1 MSKFLC
7 SVSFLVSTCCLS
19 LNAIAEL
26 PPAPALFKVSFSPI
40 NLDITPARFLKT
52 HTDPDLHILELRCA
66 LWAERAKVASFKRNY
81 ARLRALYIAHVGEL
95 QQLVQMAPVVLETSY
110 MKVWPESL
118 ADTVQSFSSASRT
131 TGSNSGKTADSDSS
145 SDSGS
150 TISSTGSRLL
160 SPSSDSDKR

>member
-52 HTDPDLHILELRCA
+52 HTDSDLHILELRCA

-118 ADTVQSFSSASRT
+118 ADTVQSFSC
-131 TGSNSGKTADSDSS
+131 
-145 SDSGS
+145 
-150 TISSTGSRLL
+150 LL
-160 SPSSDSDKR
+160 YTSPSPRDRTRSRMPSSA